1 VLACDDE
8 RIPKLVEENLWW
20 LRFVGRINEV
30 RFIRF
35 GETVPQA
42 VSELVNSAEVFVPLS
57 GIVDISKLKER
68 WQKRLNELTKE
79 LERVKVRLSNPQ
91 FVERAPVEIVEA
103 ERQRLA
109 ELTQQKETLERKLK
123 TI

>member
-1 VLACDDE
+1 
-8 RIPKLVEENLWW
+8 
-20 LRFVGRINEV
+20 
-30 RFIRF
+30 
-35 GETVPQA
+35 
-42 VSELVNSAEVFVPLS
+42 VNSAEVFVPLS

>member
-1 VLACDDE
+1 
-8 RIPKLVEENLWW
+8 
-20 LRFVGRINEV
+20 
-30 RFIRF
+30 
-35 GETVPQA
+35 VPQA

-79 LERVKVRLSNPQ
+79 LERVQVRLSNPQ

-109 ELTQQKETLERKLK
+109 ELTQQKEALERKLK